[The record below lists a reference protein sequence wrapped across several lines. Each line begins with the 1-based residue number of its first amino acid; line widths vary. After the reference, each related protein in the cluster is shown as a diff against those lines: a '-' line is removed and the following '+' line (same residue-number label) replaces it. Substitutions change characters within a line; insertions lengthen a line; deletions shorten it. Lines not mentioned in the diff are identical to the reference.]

1 VVPKEKNYIE
11 WEGIKLI
18 IEEKAVKSMKS
29 KKSQF
34 NTPSQVERKPFK
46 RRNDQVTRETI
57 ALALL
62 YATLMF
68 LGMYGLI
75 SWRG

>member
-1 VVPKEKNYIE
+1 MVPKERDYIE
-11 WEGIKLI
+11 WEGVKLI
-18 IEEKAVKSMKS
+18 IEEKAARSMKS
-29 KKSQF
+29 KKNQF
-34 NTPSQVERKPFK
+34 NTPTKVERKPFK